1 MFLRHNETLPC
12 KVQRWSSMSLTGLC
26 FPLGSPSPFSQ
37 TLSHSMRQA
46 DVNFEKLKTESER
59 LEQHTK
65 KAVNWFLWIML
76 FLVSFTFISM
86 ILFIRI
92 FPRLR

>member
-1 MFLRHNETLPC
+1 MQADEISGYHRPF
-12 KVQRWSSMSLTGLC
+12 KVQCWSSILVTGLC
-26 FPLGSPSPFSQ
+26 FPQ